1 MHPSVVIVDLS
12 CNLKVGNWANLIIGA
27 ILNETPPHE
36 VAAKKIVR
44 ASHKAK
50 LAGHKVDKV
59 PKMKT
64 KGLKNVEEVQGEEHS
79 QLASVNNNAAMVLH
93 DPEPTSPSS
102 SPKLKLTKAMKKMNI
117 RPIAMVHSLDLS
129 RCFIEDVTVRVLC
142 DSLAHNHSLTFLK
155 ASKNHITY
163 VGLGYLAEAM
173 LTNETLTHIDLSF
186 NNLTKGG
193 TGK

>member
-1 MHPSVVIVDLS
+1 MHPSIAIVDLS

-59 PKMKT
+59 PKK
-64 KGLKNVEEVQGEEHS
+64 KIKELGNAEEKHS
-79 QLASVNNNAAMVLH
+79 EDNSQVAIVNTNDAMVLH
-93 DPEPTSPSS
+93 ETEIASPSS
-102 SPKLKLTKAMKKMNI
+102 SPKLQLTKAMKKMSI
-117 RPIAMVHSLDLS
+117 KPIAMVHTLDLS
-129 RCFIEDVTVRVLC
+129 RCFIEDVTLRVLC
-142 DSLAHNHSLTFLK
+142 ESLASNNSLTFFK
-155 ASKNHITY
+155 ASKNHITF